1 MYSKSYNK
9 FLKYSNLNE
18 ISKFSNFNNFLL
30 VSNIKKVLVWFTVDL
45 SAEKSRLVYYSKGLL
60 GIFLILLITN
70 KFPTVKSSKDQRLLY
85 IESELLSNDLI
96 VFLEKFL
103 IIYNSKQRKSLTR
116 NFGIKGKLIRFLV
129 TDLNFFTEFSG
140 FIHFFS
146 LIEWLHI
153 DIYCNH
159 GEDYRNFIFLENLF
173 RSSYFI

>member
-1 MYSKSYNK
+1 MYSNSYSK
-9 FLKYSNLNE
+9 FIKYSNLNE
-18 ISKFSNFNNFLL
+18 ISKFANFNNLFLL
-30 VSNIKKVLVWFTVDL
+30 SNVKKITVWFSVDL
-45 SAEKSRLVYYSKGLL
+45 SREKSRLLYYSKGLL
-60 GIFLILLITN
+60 GTFLIYLITN
-70 KFPTVKSSKDQRLLY
+70 KYPVVKTSKDQRILY
-85 IESELLSNDLI
+85 IECNLIAGELIS
-96 VFLEKFL
+96 FLEKFL

-116 NFGIKGKLIRFLV
+116 NFRIKGKLIRFLV

-146 LIEWLHI
+146 LIEWLQI